1 MELSSDVEEPLAGGN
16 VNAVVRVGD
25 TVRRTAGPWT
35 PTVHA
40 LLAWVR
46 AHGVDGVPAP
56 LGLDRQ
62 GREVLTYLPGV
73 AGGWS
78 DDDWT
83 WAPEV
88 LDDAARVLRAWH
100 DATVGFPRTGMTW
113 RLPAHEPDEVVCL
126 NDCAPYNM
134 VGGPGGLVGFI
145 DVDMASPGPR
155 VRDLAY
161 LAYRLCPFAEDAA
174 APAWADPVAR
184 LTVLVAAYGAP
195 GAGPTPSAPAGA
207 GAAAAG
213 AELTPAGVLA
223 AIPPR
228 LLDLAEF
235 SEALA
240 ASTGR
245 TDLLDHAAMYR
256 RDAARLAGA

>member
-1 MELSSDVEEPLAGGN
+1 MGVSSDVEEPLAGGN
-16 VNAVVRVGD
+16 VDVVVRVGD

-35 PTVHA
+35 PTVQA

-56 LGLDRQ
+56 LGLDHA

-73 AGGWS
+73 VGGWS

-88 LDDAARVLRAWH
+88 LDGAARLLRAWH
-100 DATVGFPRTGMTW
+100 DATAGFPREGMTW
-113 RLPAHEPDEVVCL
+113 RQPAHEPDEVICL

-134 VGGPGGLVGFI
+134 VGGTDGLVGFI

-161 LAYRLCPFAEDAA
+161 LAYRLCPLAEDASP
-174 APAWADPVAR
+174 PAGADPRDR
-184 LTVLVAAYGAP
+184 LAALVAAYGA
-195 GAGPTPSAPAGA
+195 AGVDSG
-207 GAAAAG
+207 G
-213 AELTPAGVLA
+213 AELAPAAVLA
-223 AIPPR
+223 E
-228 LLDLAEF
+228 L

-240 ASTGR
+240 DSTGR

-256 RDAARLAGA
+256 RDAARLADA

>member
-1 MELSSDVEEPLAGGN
+1 MTEIEEPLAGGN

-56 LGLDRQ
+56 LGIDAQ
-62 GREVLTYLPGV
+62 GREMLGYLPGV
-73 AGGWS
+73 IGEWHPRGWE
-78 DDDWT
+78 
-83 WAPEV
+83 WAPSV
-88 LDDAARVLRAWH
+88 LRDAAGLLRAWH
-100 DATVGFPRTGMTW
+100 DASAGFPRAGATW
-113 RLPAHEPDEVVCL
+113 RLDAHEPAEVICL

-134 VGGPGGLVGFI
+134 VGGPDGLVGFI

-161 LAYRLCPFAEDAA
+161 LAYRLCPFAQDATPPA
-174 APAWADPVAR
+174 DADPHARLEALLTAYGDGAPAPAD
-184 LTVLVAAYGAP
+184 
-195 GAGPTPSAPAGA
+195 
-207 GAAAAG
+207 
-213 AELTPAGVLA
+213 VLA

-228 LLDLAEF
+228 LLE
-235 SEALA
+235 LA
-240 ASTGR
+240 AFTDARAEATGR
-245 TDLLDHAAMYR
+245 SDLSEHAVMYR
-256 RDAARLAGA
+256 RDAARLKRLLD